1 MGNRTST
8 STHKNDTKEKKK
20 KTNMWKKDSRK
31 KIKIANLS
39 KFTSYM

>member
-8 STHKNDTKEKKK
+8 STHKNDTKEKK